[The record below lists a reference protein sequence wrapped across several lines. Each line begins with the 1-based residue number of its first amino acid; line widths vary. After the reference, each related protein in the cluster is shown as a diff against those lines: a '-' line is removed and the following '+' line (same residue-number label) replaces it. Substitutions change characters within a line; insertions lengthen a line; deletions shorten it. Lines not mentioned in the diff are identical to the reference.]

1 MFKRDILKKL
11 SGWAEE
17 KDQKPLILRG
27 ARQVG
32 KTTAIHLFSERF
44 SQYLYLNLEIK
55 EERTIFEQD
64 YPIED
69 LLQAIFFY
77 KNQVKHEGEI
87 LIFIDEIQACPA
99 AVSYLRYFY
108 EVFPD
113 IYVIAAGSLL
123 ETLIDTHISFPVGRV
138 EYLVMKPLSFK
149 EFLNALS
156 ETASL
161 DILTKNIPAPDFAHE
176 KLMKLFQTYSIIGGM
191 PEIVEKYSD
200 QKDIIALNSIF
211 DSLIVSYLDDV
222 EKYAR
227 NSTMVN
233 VIRHAVSTSFY
244 EAGSRI
250 KFQGFGNS
258 NYKSREMG
266 EALKV
271 LEKAMLIYLLYPSSS
286 VSPPLLPNIKKSP
299 RLQVLDTGML
309 NYFSGFQKDLFGANS
324 IDSVYQ
330 GKIAEHIVGQELIA
344 VETSPL
350 FKLYFWNREKK
361 QSNAEVDYLIQ
372 YEGLLIPVEVK
383 SAATGRLRSL
393 HQFIDRA
400 PHKYAVRIY
409 SGKLEINQIKTLNGK
424 EFLLLNLPFYLT
436 GSIAGYL
443 KWMIS
448 NDKPTQQAK

>member
-1 MFKRDILKKL
+1 
-11 SGWAEE
+11 
-17 KDQKPLILRG
+17 
-27 ARQVG
+27 
-32 KTTAIHLFSERF
+32 
-44 SQYLYLNLEIK
+44 
-55 EERTIFEQD
+55 
-64 YPIED
+64 
-69 LLQAIFFY
+69 
-77 KNQVKHEGEI
+77 
-87 LIFIDEIQACPA
+87 
-99 AVSYLRYFY
+99 
-108 EVFPD
+108 
-113 IYVIAAGSLL
+113 
-123 ETLIDTHISFPVGRV
+123 
-138 EYLVMKPLSFK
+138 
-149 EFLNALS
+149 
-156 ETASL
+156 
-161 DILTKNIPAPDFAHE
+161 
-176 KLMKLFQTYSIIGGM
+176 
-191 PEIVEKYSD
+191 
-200 QKDIIALNSIF
+200 
-211 DSLIVSYLDDV
+211 
-222 EKYAR
+222 
-227 NSTMVN
+227 MVN

-286 VSPPLLPNIKKSP
+286 ISPPLLPNIKKSP

-309 NYFSGFQKDLFGANS
+309 NYFSGFQKDLFRANS

-330 GKIAEHIVGQELIA
+330 GKIAEHIVGQELLA

-436 GSIAGYL
+436 DSIAEYL

-448 NDKPTQQAK
+448 NDKPTQQSK

>member
-1 MFKRDILKKL
+1 MFKRDILIKL
-11 SGWAEE
+11 SEWAEK
-17 KDQKPLILRG
+17 KDRKPLILRG

-32 KTTAIHLFSERF
+32 KTTAVHLFSERF
-44 SQYLYLNLEIK
+44 DQYLYLNLEIK
-55 EERTIFEQD
+55 EERTIFEQE
-64 YPIED
+64 YPIEE

-77 KNQVKHEGEI
+77 KNQVKRDGKI
-87 LIFIDEIQACPA
+87 LIFIDEIQTCPS
-99 AVSYLRYFY
+99 AVSCLRYFY
-108 EVFPD
+108 ESFPD
-113 IYVIAAGSLL
+113 LYIIAAGSLF

-149 EFLNALS
+149 EFLSALS

-161 DILTKNIPAPDFAHE
+161 DILTENIPVPDFAHE
-176 KLMKLFQTYSIIGGM
+176 RLMKLFQTYSIIGGM
-191 PEIVEKYSD
+191 PEIVEKYSG
-200 QKDIIALNSIF
+200 QKDIIALNSVF

-227 NSTMVN
+227 NSTMAN
-233 VIRHAVSTSFY
+233 IIRHAVSNSFY

-258 NYKSREMG
+258 SYKSREMG

-286 VSPPLLPNIKKSP
+286 VSLPLLPNIKKTP

-309 NYFSGFQKDLFGANS
+309 NFFAGFQKDLFGANH

-330 GKIAEHIVGQELIA
+330 GKIAEHIVGQELLA
-344 VETSPL
+344 GETSPL
-350 FKLYFWNREKK
+350 FKLHFWNREKK
-361 QSNAEVDYLIQ
+361 QSNAEVDFLIQ

-393 HQFIDRA
+393 HQFMDRA

-409 SGKLEINQIKTLNGK
+409 SGKIEINHVKTLSGK
-424 EFLLLNLPFYLT
+424 EFSLLNLPFYLT
-436 GSIAGYL
+436 GSVAEYL

-448 NDKPTQQAK
+448 KDKPTEQK